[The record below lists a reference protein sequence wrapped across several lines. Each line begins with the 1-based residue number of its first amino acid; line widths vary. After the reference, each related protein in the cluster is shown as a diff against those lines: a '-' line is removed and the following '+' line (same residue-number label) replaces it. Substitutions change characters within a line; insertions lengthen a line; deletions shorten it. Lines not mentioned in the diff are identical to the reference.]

1 MKKTLIL
8 SLCSVI
14 ICLSVSCTP
23 DRKAY
28 ESCKQTL
35 SRSMEELTTAKSVK
49 ELEEID
55 RGVTDTLAKYG
66 HSKMSSEMLDEIRTE
81 LNEYKRRW
89 TDFYEKALRKDS
101 LYMNRIKDIPG
112 VGAVEFKAPPE
123 V

>member
-1 MKKTLIL
+1 
-8 SLCSVI
+8 
-14 ICLSVSCTP
+14 
-23 DRKAY
+23 
-28 ESCKQTL
+28 
-35 SRSMEELTTAKSVK
+35 MEELTTAKSVK

-112 VGAVEFKAPPE
+112 VGAVEFKTPPE